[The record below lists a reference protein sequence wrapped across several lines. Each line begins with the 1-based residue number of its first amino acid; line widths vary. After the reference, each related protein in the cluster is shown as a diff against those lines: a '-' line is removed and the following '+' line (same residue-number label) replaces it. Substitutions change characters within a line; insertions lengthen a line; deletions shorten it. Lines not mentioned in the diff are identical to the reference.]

1 MKSSFGLR
9 SAVFAASILVSGA
22 ALASSQHVRD
32 SGPLGGASKNVLH
45 DVRRAASQQP
55 AISRRPAPSPAPNL
69 LNRKPPGDDLPPGPS
84 RG

>member
-9 SAVFAASILVSGA
+9 SAVFAASVLASGA

-32 SGPLGGASKNVLH
+32 SGPLGGAVKNVLH
-45 DVRRAASQQP
+45 DATRAAPQQP
-55 AISRRPAPSPAPNL
+55 AASRRPAPNPAPNL
-69 LNRKPPGDDLPPGPS
+69 LTRKPPGDDYPPGPN